1 MKNFEKIN
9 THFENTLTESG
20 IQLPN
25 ELQSSIL
32 KRIRQGGDLLV
43 IAPKGSGKTYAAMM
57 AILLKCP
64 DSQEGSP
71 RVVYMGSDNDE
82 VLEMTKTLRHLTRR
96 KELMIEPAN
105 DKGKM
110 VEQRVFIF
118 QGADIVIGNPKRIYD
133 LYIQNG
139 LNMNKLNLL
148 IMDNPD
154 IFLKDSL
161 IGELNRLSESLP
173 NCQRIFLTEE
183 INSRTERI
191 IPQFLNHPMI
201 LDATE

>member
-9 THFENTLTESG
+9 AHFENTLTENG
-20 IQLPN
+20 IQPPN

-43 IAPKGSGKTYAAMM
+43 IAPKGSGKTYAAIM

-71 RVVYMGSDNDE
+71 RVVYIGSDNNE

-148 IMDNPD
+148 IMDNPE

-183 INSRTERI
+183 VNSRTERI
-191 IPQFLNHPMI
+191 IPQFLNHPLI
-201 LDATE
+201 LEATE

>member
-9 THFENTLTESG
+9 AHFENTLTENG
-20 IQLPN
+20 IQPPN

-43 IAPKGSGKTYAAMM
+43 IAPKGSGKTYAAIM
-57 AILLKCP
+57 AMLLKCP

-71 RVVYMGSDNDE
+71 RVVYIGSDNKE

-148 IMDNPD
+148 IMDNPE

-183 INSRTERI
+183 VNSRTERI
-191 IPQFLNHPMI
+191 IPQFLNHPLI
-201 LDATE
+201 LEATE

>member
-9 THFENTLTESG
+9 VYFENTLTESG
-20 IQLPN
+20 IQPPN

-43 IAPKGSGKTYAAMM
+43 TAPKGSGKTYAAIM
-57 AILLKCP
+57 AMLLKCP

-71 RVVYMGSDNDE
+71 RVVYMGSDNNE
-82 VLEMTKTLRHLTRR
+82 VLEMTKMLRHLTRR

-191 IPQFLNHPMI
+191 IPQFLNHPLI
-201 LDATE
+201 LEAAE